1 MKLAVETLEALFLM
15 FFVAVVLLEL
25 GDLIQQS
32 EDSRATL
39 VVAGVLLMSVTGVRL
54 AYGAIT
60 EWVELFRGEE
70 TETSES

>member
-1 MKLAVETLEALFLM
+1 M
-15 FFVAVVLLEL
+15 AVVLLEV

-39 VVAGVLLMSVTGVRL
+39 VVAGVLLMSVIGVRI

-70 TETSES
+70 KETSES